1 MRIGMVSATYDP
13 SVINGAVRMVT
24 LYKQHLE
31 ALGHEVTI
39 FTLGDE
45 QEGDREARIVR
56 SPGFRLGD
64 YGYFVGLRY
73 SREAQ
78 MLLTEMDVVHCH
90 HLLMSVEMAHRYARC
105 PIVYTN
111 HTRYDL
117 YTGA

>member
-45 QEGDREARIVR
+45 QEGDRAARIVR
-56 SPGFRLGD
+56 SPGFR
-64 YGYFVGLRY
+64 
-73 SREAQ
+73 SW
-78 MLLTEMDVVHCH
+78 
-90 HLLMSVEMAHRYARC
+90 
-105 PIVYTN
+105 
-111 HTRYDL
+111 
-117 YTGA
+117 